1 MVLMGLWMASV
12 AVSVA
17 ATELP
22 GGPYQTFAG
31 IALCLGFNLGVALV
45 IHGGRQH

>member
-1 MVLMGLWMASV
+1 MASV

-22 GGPYQTFAG
+22 GGPYHTFAG
-31 IALCLGFNLGVALV
+31 IALCLGFALV